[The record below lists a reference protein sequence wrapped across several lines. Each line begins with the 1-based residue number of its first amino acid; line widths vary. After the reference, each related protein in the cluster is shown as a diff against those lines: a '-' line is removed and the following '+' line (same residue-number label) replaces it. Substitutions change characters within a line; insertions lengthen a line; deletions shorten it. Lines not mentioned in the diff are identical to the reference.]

1 MRPLISLADALRRSL
16 PLSIGLFLGLG
27 AMLIL
32 CGANALVAWPAS
44 TAVVCVLLLFV
55 R

>member
-16 PLSIGLFLGLG
+16 PLSLGLYVGLG
-27 AMLIL
+27 AVLIL

-44 TAVVCVLLLFV
+44 MAVACVMLLCV